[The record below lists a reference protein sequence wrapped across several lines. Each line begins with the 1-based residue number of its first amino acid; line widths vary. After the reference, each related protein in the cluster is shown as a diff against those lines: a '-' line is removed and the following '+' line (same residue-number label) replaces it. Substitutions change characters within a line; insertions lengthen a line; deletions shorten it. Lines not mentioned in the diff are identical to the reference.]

1 MQDIINKLTEVMER
15 AKDPDFKEIWR
26 HKIDYFY
33 VKCEFDQ
40 LIHAEESVRKEGL
53 K

>member
-1 MQDIINKLTEVMER
+1 MRRDVRDMITQDQINKLTEVMER

-33 VKCEFDQ
+33 VK
-40 LIHAEESVRKEGL
+40 HVEECVRKE
-53 K
+53 

>member
-1 MQDIINKLTEVMER
+1 MNYRTKINKLTEVMER

-26 HKIDYFY
+26 LKIDYLHIKH
-33 VKCEFDQ
+33 V
-40 LIHAEESVRKEGL
+40 EESMRKEGT